1 MAPEVPGAVLT
12 LCLWLEAS
20 EGCLAAGPGAAAAQL
35 LDESL
40 SAWSVLRARCA
51 SRCLGDHTHLC
62 LPALPGAH
70 LFQVSNVSPQG
81 NSGGTKRRVP
91 CQESGDL
98 RKHQCQSFCEL
109 SRTDDSCSLKPCTLR
124 FSCLVPTVVQC
135 LKKVAAYKRPSESSW
150 KNVSP

>member
-81 NSGGTKRRVP
+81 NSGGTKRR
-91 CQESGDL
+91 
-98 RKHQCQSFCEL
+98 
-109 SRTDDSCSLKPCTLR
+109 DSCSLKPCTLR

-150 KNVSP
+150 KNVIKS